1 MSLHAVMQSVKEE
14 QAEVAVKQQNDAP
27 SEAGSLSPT
36 DQTPRDPLE
45 RFERRQRRYSHDEA
59 LRMKASLVKEAD
71 ETAGKLAS
79 PIPFG
84 SPSDSLLSPTS
95 KAVNRFNERRPR
107 RRSHEESKSDVR
119 DVRAGS
125 LVALGFEGLSGRYP
139 TGSAINLKRRP
150 NMKPFTPL
158 LPSSPLQDLA
168 SPVPDVSES
177 ISPASAD
184 LDDLGLADAL
194 SQGLVLE
201 ALQDGLKVPPRR
213 KGRRSYEDVGEQ
225 TDGDMRLE
233 ARYRSCDW

>member
-36 DQTPRDPLE
+36 DQTPPRDPLE

-150 NMKPFTPL
+150 NMKPFTPYCHL
-158 LPSSPLQDLA
+158 RLFKTWLHLCLMFPNLFHLHQPTWMTWVWQMRS
-168 SPVPDVSES
+168 
-177 ISPASAD
+177 
-184 LDDLGLADAL
+184 
-194 SQGLVLE
+194 
-201 ALQDGLKVPPRR
+201 R
-213 KGRRSYEDVGEQ
+213 KGWCW
-225 TDGDMRLE
+225 RL
-233 ARYRSCDW
+233 CKTV